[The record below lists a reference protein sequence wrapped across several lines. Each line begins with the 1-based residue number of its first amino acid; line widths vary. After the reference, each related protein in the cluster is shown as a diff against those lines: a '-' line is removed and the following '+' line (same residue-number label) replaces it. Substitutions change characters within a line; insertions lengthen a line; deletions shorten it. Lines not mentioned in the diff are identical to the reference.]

1 MCQYTEYGWVFCAER
16 EVWYNQ
22 DAKFMR
28 NEMNCTGEAVFGFT
42 GQSEDDNERCRDMDS
57 GDQRKRID
65 GLTTLPKV
73 EA

>member
-1 MCQYTEYGWVFCAER
+1 MFCAER
-16 EVWYNQ
+16 EAWYKQ
-22 DAKFMR
+22 DAKFVR

-42 GQSEDDNERCRDMDS
+42 GQSEDILCDADNERCRDMDS
-57 GDQRKRID
+57 GDQRMRID